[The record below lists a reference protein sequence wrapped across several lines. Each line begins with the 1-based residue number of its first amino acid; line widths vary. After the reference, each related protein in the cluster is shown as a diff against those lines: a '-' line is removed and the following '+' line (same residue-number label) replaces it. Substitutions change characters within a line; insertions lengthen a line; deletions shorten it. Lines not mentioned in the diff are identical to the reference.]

1 MNLTKIR
8 LTNFLSHK
16 DTTVDLGDS
25 NILVV
30 VGSNGAGKSALVV
43 DSVTWAL
50 FGEARNSD
58 RSGDQLISEGAD
70 FTEVEVEFTLAGD
83 TYSIIRG
90 RNRNDKSYV
99 SVFKNGKDIT
109 CDTMAET
116 QNNIERIIGATYE
129 TFSNSV
135 CIGQGRLSSF
145 SSLTP
150 REAKRV
156 LYDVLGLSDYE
167 EYENEARSQMK
178 ILGGKLASCE
188 SRLESMIRDIG
199 ALDNAEYRLKIL
211 SNRLASLEGILNN
224 YKVRKSYLEQILACS
239 VSRDKESVAR
249 LETKKGFIEGK
260 IKELEA
266 LRAAAQSKE
275 SEFCPL
281 CGSEWSVVSRRVAV
295 NHLDGL
301 IEEHVCDLTETLNSI
316 SSLCHKEYNDLETKI
331 REANDNIK
339 RCERILGRIRERKG
353 YLESVID
360 SKVKLKTQVDDL
372 TSDKA
377 RIADDLVVYKFLT
390 EAFGPNGIP
399 SIIMARALDEL
410 QVTVNEILRRLL
422 DDRFSVEFR
431 LDRELKGG
439 GRADTLQ
446 TFVYDGPNA
455 RPYHNFSGGERARID
470 LAIRLGIAIVLSRRN
485 NRKIGTLLIDEANES
500 LDDEGRDR
508 FVRLLSYLAYEFC
521 RILVVSHTDI
531 RDRSLDVIEVNKVD
545 GTSRV
550 VRRV

>member
-167 EYENEARSQMK
+167 EYEHEARSQMK